1 MMSALPP
8 RSGESPARA
17 RGAGVSRLALMQVS
31 HTKILRLTVG
41 GWIRALS
48 CIMEDLSFCRL
59 L

>member
-31 HTKILRLTVG
+31 HTNLPRLTVG
-41 GWIRALS
+41 GWIGTFS

-59 L
+59 Q